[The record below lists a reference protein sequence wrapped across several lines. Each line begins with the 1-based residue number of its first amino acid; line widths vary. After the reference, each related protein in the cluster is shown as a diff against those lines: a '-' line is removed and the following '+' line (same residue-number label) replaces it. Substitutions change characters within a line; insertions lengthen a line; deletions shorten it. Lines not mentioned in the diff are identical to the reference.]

1 MKVQYCYE
9 FAYFCATILKYMC
22 RFLQLPLKSRHRI
35 VSTMKLFTFTTTL
48 CHSSHPVSSVQF
60 SHSVVSKSV
69 TPWTVEH
76 QAFLSFIISQS
87 LLKLMSFELV
97 VPFNHLNL
105 CCPFL
110 LLPSVLP
117 SIRIFSNE
125 SVLLI
130 KGPKYWSFSSASVLP
145 MTIQH

>member
-35 VSTMKLFTFTTTL
+35 VSTMKLFSFTTTL

-97 VPFNHLNL
+97 MPSNHL
-105 CCPFL
+105 P
-110 LLPSVLP
+110 LLPLPSIFPSIWVLSNDLVLHSRWPSIGVSASVSVLP
-117 SIRIFSNE
+117 VN
-125 SVLLI
+125 
-130 KGPKYWSFSSASVLP
+130 
-145 MTIQH
+145 IQD